1 MKELLVKLL
10 DSLSEIETDLSN
22 AYGTLESE
30 SDNTS
35 DALWPIEESRNNVE
49 KLIIEVS
56 QFIGEEG

>member
-1 MKELLVKLL
+1 MNELLVKLL
-10 DSLSEIETDLSN
+10 DSRSEIETDLSN

>member
-1 MKELLVKLL
+1 MNELLVKLL

-30 SDNTS
+30 SDNAS
-35 DALWPIEESRNNVE
+35 AALWPIEESRNNVE

>member
-1 MKELLVKLL
+1 MNELLVKLL

-56 QFIGEEG
+56 QFICEEG

>member
-1 MKELLVKLL
+1 MNELLVKLL

-35 DALWPIEESRNNVE
+35 EALWPIEESRNNVE

>member
-1 MKELLVKLL
+1 MNELLVKLL